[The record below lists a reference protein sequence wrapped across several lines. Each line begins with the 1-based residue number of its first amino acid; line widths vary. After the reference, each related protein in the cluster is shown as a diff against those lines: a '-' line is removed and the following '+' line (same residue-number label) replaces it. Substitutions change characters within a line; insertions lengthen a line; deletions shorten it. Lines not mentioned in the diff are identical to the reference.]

1 MANTNINIADSP
13 DARADWE
20 LAGEACAHA
29 AVDEAFRVFRPG
41 GSIAITFWGP
51 GHALDLRNFFIV
63 IGKPAT
69 SEVVR

>member
-1 MANTNINIADSP
+1 MANTHINIADSP

-29 AVDEAFRVFRPG
+29 AIDWASRVLRPS

-51 GHALDLRNFFIV
+51 GHELDLRNFFIV

-69 SEVVR
+69 SEAVR